1 MPCGYRV
8 AVVGATGAV
17 GRKMIEILMQRN
29 FPVAELVP
37 LATSR
42 SAGTEV
48 EFKDKCIKVEETSKG
63 SFDGIDI
70 ALFAGGGSASRKFGW
85 EAVARGA
92 VVIDNSS
99 LFRMEENVPL
109 VIPEVNPQ
117 DLKRH
122 KGLIANP
129 NCSTVQMVMV
139 LKPIYDAVGIKRV
152 VVSTYQAVSG
162 TGKLAV
168 DELERQVK
176 DYAGGCTISAEVY
189 PYQIALNVLPQID
202 AFTPNGYTREEMKM
216 VNETRKILGDNSI
229 DVSATTI
236 RVPVF
241 YGHSEAIN
249 VQTEGKLTAAAARML
264 LAEAP
269 GVRVVDNPDECIYPM
284 PITAAGKD
292 DVMVGRI
299 REDISLQNGLDLWV
313 VADNLRKGAAL
324 NAVQIAEKMI
334 ELGLI

>member
-70 ALFAGGGSASRKFGW
+70 ALFAGGGSASRAFGW

>member
-8 AVVGATGAV
+8 AIVGATGAV
-17 GRKMIEILMQRN
+17 GRKMIEILIQRD
-29 FPVAELVP
+29 FPIAELVP

-48 EFKDKCIKVEETSKG
+48 EFKGKRIKVEETSSD
-63 SFDGIDI
+63 SFDGVDI

-129 NCSTVQMVMV
+129 NCSTIQMVMV

-162 TGKLAV
+162 TGKAAI
-168 DELERQVK
+168 DELDRQTK
-176 DYAGGCTISAEVY
+176 DYAAGHTMSAEVY

-202 AFTPNGYTREEMKM
+202 AFTPNGYTKEEMKM

-229 DVSATTI
+229 AVSATTV

-241 YGHSEAIN
+241 HSHSEAIN
-249 VQTEGKLTAAAARML
+249 VQTEEKLTAADARML
-264 LAEAP
+264 LSKAP
-269 GVRVVDNPDECIYPM
+269 GVRVIDNSAERIYPM
-284 PITAAGKD
+284 PVTATGKD

-299 REDISLQNGLDLWV
+299 REDISVQNGLDLWV

-334 ELGLI
+334 ELRLI